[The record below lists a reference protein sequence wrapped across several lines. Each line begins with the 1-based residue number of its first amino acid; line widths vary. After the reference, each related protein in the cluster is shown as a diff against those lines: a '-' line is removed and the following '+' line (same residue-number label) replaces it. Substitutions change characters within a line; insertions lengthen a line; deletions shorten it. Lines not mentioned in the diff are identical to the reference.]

1 MIFILNYFPTWLKAK
16 QGIQS
21 CLTFCLFPRCR
32 CERSLLFLLLVTNFH
47 FRIILTNDLK
57 TMKWYFF
64 LLLTNLLSKLSRFFI
79 ALPLQDLCW
88 IKRFA
93 FFHLSRINFFIVRIF
108 CVSFSRPCKMQI
120 HWWWKK
126 KICFPYIDTLTDISK
141 QNQLTPQPSSL
152 QVISALSSLSSQTLI
167 WRCTS
172 SKQLR
177 KTNNA
182 LILIEPCR
190 SHQYWAFTSFRNLMI
205 IFV

>member
-1 MIFILNYFPTWLKAK
+1 MI
-16 QGIQS
+16 
-21 CLTFCLFPRCR
+21 
-32 CERSLLFLLLVTNFH
+32 
-47 FRIILTNDLK
+47 
-57 TMKWYFF
+57 FF

-93 FFHLSRINFFIVRIF
+93 FFHLSRVNFFIVRIF

-126 KICFPYIDTLTDISK
+126 KICFPYIDTLTEISK

-152 QVISALSSLSSQTLI
+152 QVISALSSLSSQTLK

-172 SKQLR
+172 SKQLH
-177 KTNNA
+177 KNNNA

-190 SHQYWAFTSFRNLMI
+190 GHQYWAFTLFRNLI
-205 IFV
+205 IISVW